1 MISLA
6 SLSAR
11 ALLAFCLA
19 ASSASAL
26 AASAKLEEA
35 MAQGGLEKIKVKGV
49 DLVFARPGAKL
60 SAYDK
65 VIVDPVNVTFAR
77 DWKPK
82 KTGSSLPLP
91 EEDRERIRSG
101 VAKAV
106 HEEFVRELGAKSTY
120 QVVTAPGPGVLRV
133 KPDIMNLYVSA
144 PDSGGAARS
153 RTYVSSAG
161 QMTLLAELSDSA
173 SGEVQARVVDRRE
186 AQGNNRLT
194 LSGSVENAGEARE
207 IAAHW
212 ARTLREALDR
222 AHGIGGK

>member
-1 MISLA
+1 MIGFPSLPV
-6 SLSAR
+6 R
-11 ALLAFCLA
+11 ALLALCLV
-19 ASSASAL
+19 ASGATAL

-35 MAQGGLEKIKVKGV
+35 MAQGGLEKIKVKGI
-49 DLVFARPGAKL
+49 DLAFARPGAKL

-91 EEDRERIRSG
+91 EEDRERIRSS

-120 QVVTAPGPGVLRV
+120 QVVTSPGPGVLRV
-133 KPDIMNLYVSA
+133 KPDVMNLYVSA
-144 PDSGGAARS
+144 PDTGGAARS

-173 SGEVQARVVDRRE
+173 SGEVQARVVDRKE
-186 AQGNNRLT
+186 AGSFNKMT
-194 LSGSVENAGEARE
+194 LSGSVENAAEARE
-207 IAAHW
+207 IAAGW
-212 ARTLREALDR
+212 AKILRAALDR